1 MDTPTTFAGLA
12 LKMAPGTDSGYKNVT
27 KNGKLGWQ
35 SRTGPK
41 NARRHI
47 GTFATKV
54 EAAVAVVVNDMM
66 LNANGINKE
75 DHDPHY
81 LDSKLEPATL
91 TKLAGTSAVPRPS
104 PALSSFSPAL

>member
-54 EAAVAVVVNDMM
+54 EAAVAVVVNDM
-66 LNANGINKE
+66 IC
-75 DHDPHY
+75 
-81 LDSKLEPATL
+81 
-91 TKLAGTSAVPRPS
+91 
-104 PALSSFSPAL
+104 